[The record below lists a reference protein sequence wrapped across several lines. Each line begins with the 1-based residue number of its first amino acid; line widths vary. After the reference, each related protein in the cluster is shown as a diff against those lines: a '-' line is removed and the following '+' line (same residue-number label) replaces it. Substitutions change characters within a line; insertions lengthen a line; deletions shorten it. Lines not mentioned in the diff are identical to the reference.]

1 MPSCSLLA
9 TRHSL
14 LVTRCWPLALSRKRL
29 STFVV
34 VAIVAL
40 SSVGLG
46 ADIIPA
52 ESRKPAPRWKL
63 PNLTGGSK
71 QLSDYKGKVLLLNFW
86 ATWCVPCK
94 QEIPW
99 FAEFADRYKADGLE
113 VVGISVDE
121 KGWKVVK
128 PYVED
133 KSNGINYTILHDN
146 VDLTAM
152 YKIQLMP
159 KTVLIDRDGKV
170 AAIHNGIVEK
180 DSFENE
186 IKAVLGKH

>member
-1 MPSCSLLA
+1 MASSRTLFRLGG
-9 TRHSL
+9 
-14 LVTRCWPLALSRKRL
+14 LALAAAIAF
-29 STFVV
+29 ST
-34 VAIVAL
+34 
-40 SSVGLG
+40 LG
-46 ADIIPA
+46 VSADIIAPGA
-52 ESRKPAPRWKL
+52 RKPAPRWKL
-63 PNLTGGSK
+63 PNMTGGNK
-71 QLSDYKGKVLLLNFW
+71 QLADYKGKVLLLNFW
-86 ATWCVPCK
+86 ATWCAPCK

-99 FAEFADRYKADGLE
+99 FAEFYDKYKADGLE
-113 VVGISVDE
+113 VVGVSVDE

-133 KSNGINYTILHDN
+133 KSHGINFTILHDN

-180 DSFENE
+180 DSFEKE
-186 IKAVLGKH
+186 IKDVLGR

>member
-1 MPSCSLLA
+1 MFPYSRIRFTGFALA
-9 TRHSL
+9 A
-14 LVTRCWPLALSRKRL
+14 ALSV
-29 STFVV
+29 STLV
-34 VAIVAL
+34 
-40 SSVGLG
+40 S
-46 ADIIPA
+46 ADIIAPDT
-52 ESRKPAPRWKL
+52 RKPAPRWKL
-63 PNLTGGSK
+63 PSMSGGSK
-71 QLSDYKGKVLLLNFW
+71 QLADYKGKVLLLNFW

-99 FAEFADRYKADGLE
+99 FAEFYDKYKADGLE

-146 VDLTAM
+146 IDLTVM

-170 AAIHNGIVEK
+170 ASIHNGIVEK

-186 IKAVLGKH
+186 IKAVLGK

>member
-1 MPSCSLLA
+1 MSSSSFYGRAAGLLLA
-9 TRHSL
+9 
-14 LVTRCWPLALSRKRL
+14 A
-29 STFVV
+29 
-34 VAIVAL
+34 AIGASAV
-40 SSVGLG
+40 SVS
-46 ADIIPA
+46 ADIIPLEA
-52 ESRKPAPRWKL
+52 RKPAPRWKL
-63 PNLTGGSK
+63 PNLTGGSR

-86 ATWCVPCK
+86 ATWCAPCK

-99 FAEFADRYKADGLE
+99 FAEFYDRYKADGLE

-133 KSNGINYTILHDN
+133 KSSGINYTILHDN
-146 VDLTAM
+146 VDLTVM

-180 DSFENE
+180 DSFESE
-186 IKAVLGKH
+186 IKAVLGR

>member
-1 MPSCSLLA
+1 MPLSFGCRSVAVCVAVAA
-9 TRHSL
+9 T
-14 LVTRCWPLALSRKRL
+14 LSI
-29 STFVV
+29 SAVP
-34 VAIVAL
+34 A
-40 SSVGLG
+40 S

-63 PNLTGGSK
+63 PNLTGGSR
-71 QLSDYKGKVLLLNFW
+71 QLSDYRGKVLLLNFW
-86 ATWCVPCK
+86 ATWCAPCK

-99 FAEFADRYKADGLE
+99 FAEFYDKYRADGLE
-113 VVGISVDE
+113 VVGISVDD
-121 KGWKVVK
+121 KGWKVIK

-146 VDLTAM
+146 VDLSFM

-180 DSFENE
+180 DSFERE
-186 IKAVLGKH
+186 VQAVLSKP

>member
-1 MPSCSLLA
+1 MASYRS
-9 TRHSL
+9 
-14 LVTRCWPLALSRKRL
+14 RL
-29 STFVV
+29 SGKQLSAFVV
-34 VAIVAL
+34 AATVIL
-40 SSVGLG
+40 SSVGLA

-63 PNLTGGSK
+63 PNLAGGSK

-86 ATWCVPCK
+86 ATWCAPCK

-99 FAEFADRYKADGLE
+99 FAEFADKYKADGLE

-121 KGWKVVK
+121 KGFTVVK
-128 PYVED
+128 PYVEN

-146 VDLTAM
+146 VDLTVM

-180 DSFENE
+180 DSFESE
-186 IKAVLGKH
+186 IKTVLEKR

>member
-1 MPSCSLLA
+1 MAS
-9 TRHSL
+9 
-14 LVTRCWPLALSRKRL
+14 SRRLFRL
-29 STFVV
+29 SG
-34 VAIVAL
+34 VAL
-40 SSVGLG
+40 AAAISFSTLG
-46 ADIIPA
+46 VSADIIAPDA
-52 ESRKPAPRWKL
+52 RKPAPRWKL
-63 PNLTGGSK
+63 PNMTGGNK

-99 FAEFADRYKADGLE
+99 FAEFYDKYKADGLE
-113 VVGISVDE
+113 VVGVSVDE

-133 KSNGINYTILHDN
+133 PSHGINYTILHDN
-146 VDLTAM
+146 VDLTVM

-170 AAIHNGIVEK
+170 ASIHNGIVEK
-180 DSFENE
+180 DSFEKE
-186 IKAVLGKH
+186 IREVLGK

>member
-1 MPSCSLLA
+1 MSS
-9 TRHSL
+9 
-14 LVTRCWPLALSRKRL
+14 VRL
-29 STFVV
+29 S
-34 VAIVAL
+34 
-40 SSVGLG
+40 
-46 ADIIPA
+46 ADIISPA
-52 ESRKPAPRWKL
+52 ARKPAPRWKL

-86 ATWCVPCK
+86 ATWCAPCK

-99 FAEFADRYKADGLE
+99 FAEFYDKYKADGLE

-146 VDLTAM
+146 VDLTVM
-152 YKIQLMP
+152 YKLQLMP

-170 AAIHNGIVEK
+170 AAIHNGIV
-180 DSFENE
+180 DRGPFENE
-186 IKAVLGKH
+186 IRAVLGKSPLTP